1 MPNFGADRDE
11 TFSENT
17 AVGTT
22 LLTFSASD
30 ADAAPHGIVRH
41 SIESVTNSGLGL
53 FSIDQTSG
61 KIRLAKTLDYET
73 QTNYKITVIAVDGGT
88 PAQTGTGTITIQVS
102 DVNDVKPTC
111 SPASHVRTEA
121 ENSALNTV
129 VIADL
134 GCTDSD
140 TSPLIYTITQSPQD
154 DFSIDTT
161 GATTALKL
169 STLLDY
175 ETNPA
180 YTIEITVSDGDFST
194 TINVDISVGDVND
207 GGPSF
212 STATYTVNIPEDA
225 AIGASVITV
234 TATDPDGDSSKYGNL
249 KYAITGG
256 NTGNKF
262 LIDSDTGLITKA
274 GVLDAEGT
282 STYTLTVT
290 ATEEIHTNSDTATVT
305 ITVDGVDDNDPACT
319 SDMAFSSVMAEEGT
333 IGDVLFSFLCS
344 DADGETVTYT
354 ITNGDTTY
362 FEIVGS
368 DLKLKSPID
377 YDTVA
382 SSQFDLTI
390 RVSDGTRSVYVT
402 GTVLVTGVNEHSP
415 VFTPNA
421 VYHVSKAESLS
432 PGSVITTVSVADNDV
447 GDSVTYSWVT
457 PPSGFTL
464 DQESGEI
471 LLSGRLDRETT
482 ASYTL
487 QIKATDGTN
496 AVTGTVSLTV
506 TDVNDNA
513 PAFSPPK
520 YSITVAEGTA
530 LGAVITVT
538 AADTDDPG
546 TNDYGT
552 VTYSIIDGNTGSYFS
567 IDSTTGE
574 ISTTTMLDYEAST
587 VFTLIVQAADSA
599 GNSGAKSSSAVVT
612 VNIGPVNEFDP
623 VFQSL
628 PYSTSFDENTAVGTT
643 LLTVTASDTDVGDD
657 GDVYYSMAAS
667 TMFYLNTENGK
678 ISLKNALNYETN
690 IQYTFDVVA
699 HDSGASPRSVTVTVT
714 INVNDVNDNAPVCD
728 PSFLTIGLLEN
739 QIIGNIATVSCTD
752 GDTTSPNNDLVYTLV
767 TVNGGPS
774 TIFSMSGTGVMLD
787 SSFDYETETSYDI
800 IIKVEDQGVGTKFT
814 TTVTVRIEIG
824 DVNEHNPE
832 FTNTLSVSISEST
845 AAGTSIFQLL
855 AADSDTS
862 EIITFS
868 SDPAIT
874 EFSVDPDTGNIYLV
888 SNIDFDNLGTP
899 NMELE
904 VYAAD
909 NGQQGSRT
917 VTSTLTITIL
927 DENDVTPVFFPAVYY
942 ANVTEPGVTGTS
954 VTTITA
960 TDSDSAVVSYS
971 LADVTIFQIDTGGV
985 VRIQNGGLINYET
998 TTSYALVAYAED
1010 DGGHSA
1016 TTTIHIK
1023 VIGINEDPPVFSPA
1037 TESINIDE
1045 NINIGFLVVDTTA
1058 TDGDSGADGKLT
1070 YSISSVPSGFDNL
1083 MAINP
1088 QTGEMT
1094 VAGDVDM
1101 EVMTINPVTFNIEVT
1116 DAGTDPDA
1124 KIATFT
1130 LYLTINDLN
1139 DNSPVCNLNLYSKS
1153 VLENAS
1159 GGDAVVTLGCT
1170 DGDATA
1176 PNNVI
1181 TYAFV
1186 AGSDGGGNF
1195 DLQPSTGAITVT
1207 TSHALDRETT
1217 DNYLILVDVADGG
1230 GLTTTASLTVYI
1242 SDANDNAPVF
1252 TSTSYAF
1259 VVAEDHALSTTV
1271 GGAVAANDAD
1281 IDLAGSFAYSIF
1293 SGNTGD
1299 KFAIDANNGEIK
1311 LVGALDHD
1319 TIPTYQLVVYA
1330 IDRATGT
1337 KMTGSATVD
1346 ITVTD
1351 VNDITPYCSPALQT
1365 IEVPENTADSVNI
1378 GFVACADTD
1387 SAMNNQ
1393 VSYTIVT
1400 VNGIATTTPFI
1411 LDATTG
1417 KFDLNTATLDYE
1429 TTTLMTV
1436 VVHAIDNGAS
1446 PLTGTA
1452 TLNVVITNVN
1462 EHTPAFQNI
1471 PYTGTVIETVS
1482 TGSSV
1487 FVVTATDGDAK
1498 DTVTYSLNPASNV
1511 FEIDPNTGIIY
1522 LSSALDFESTVV
1534 YPLTV
1539 RATDSGGLFQDAG
1552 VTITV
1557 TDANDVKPVFNPAVY
1572 VAEISENDIVGTS
1585 VTTVTAT
1592 DSDTAAASLTYAI
1605 FSGNDDGVFVI
1616 ETLGR
1621 IFIQDT
1627 TNLDYDSATKSYSL
1641 VITCTDGT
1649 HTASTTVAIAVANY
1663 NDNTPTFG
1671 ADTSSTQNIPENSAT
1686 GYSIVTVLAT
1696 DADHSGDGSIA
1707 YSITA
1712 GNSDGLFSINPN
1724 TGQVTLVG
1732 QLDAEG
1738 TSTYSVTITATD
1750 GGTNPS
1756 ALTADYALT
1765 VIVIDSNDI
1774 RPICSHSL
1782 YSMTVE
1788 ENVGIGTPVGQV
1800 TCTDGDKDSP
1810 NNQIANYVIS
1820 NGVTGGD
1827 LTMSASG
1834 EISTVNLLDRE
1845 NTRSYSLIVH
1855 VIDNGATPLTG
1866 TTTVTVIVNDVNDNE
1881 PFFTSNPYHESISE
1895 STAVGSSVFAVAAS
1909 DLDQGTDATF
1919 TYQITTGNADNKFAI
1934 DSSTGDITLV
1944 DDLDFE
1950 SLTPAVYSLEVIAID
1965 NDVSSPKTGTTTL
1978 SMTILDAN
1986 DNFPSCSPMLTS
1998 LSFPEDTAGGSN
2010 IANLAC
2016 TDTDSGVNGD
2026 LAYAIVSVN
2035 GDTTSTLFQTDN
2047 SGGITTSGSTIL
2059 DYESATKSYRI
2070 LIRVKDNGT
2079 PALSSTATVNVDI
2092 TDVNEADPAFTSTP
2106 YTHNVAETTTVG
2118 TSVYK
2123 VTATDAD
2130 TSEIISYSINPS
2142 SSHFEIDPSSGNIY
2156 TIAKIDFDTLVST
2169 TITLTVIATDSGS
2182 PARTVTESVTFTII
2196 NANDGIPVFNPG
2208 VYTATLQENTAPTYT
2223 VLQVTVTDI
2232 DDTSFTYAIITGN
2245 DDNVFSMDANG
2256 NLLLSDIANFD
2267 YDTQAQ
2273 SYLLVVQAQD
2283 SSTNTA
2289 TASVAIEVTSWNE
2302 FSPVLTTIANT
2313 LTFSEDTSIGTSVD
2327 TVVASDAD
2335 SGSDGEITYT
2345 ISSVSNSGDGKFTV
2359 DPTSGLVT
2367 LSGSLDRESQS
2378 EYEITILAADGGI
2391 NPSALTSTYS
2401 LTVSVLDVNDVTPSC
2416 TQTVYIAT
2424 ASEDLTVSSPV
2435 VQLTCSDGDAT
2446 AANNVVN
2453 TYTITSGNIDTAF
2466 SISNTGE
2473 VQIGSVLDRETLG
2486 KYKLL
2491 VEVADSGTPAL
2502 TTTATVSIV
2511 VNDVNDNTPVFAS
2524 IPYVVTQVEDI
2535 SVGTVVE
2542 TVQATDGDTGDA
2554 AKLVYSII
2562 SGDVDSKFS
2571 IDPSN
2576 GDIILT
2582 DDLDFE
2588 TVSVNPYEL
2597 IIHAVDSDPNT
2608 QLTGI
2613 TTVRIT
2619 VDDTN
2624 DNDPVCT
2631 MLQTLILSEMT
2642 QTGTTTLLNIGTTC
2656 SDADTGVNAQLSYA
2670 IYSVNG
2676 AVVLPTDPFSIDAGS
2691 GAIRLSNLM
2700 DYEVIQA
2707 YTVLVEVSDGGTP
2720 VNTVTVTVEVDVTDG
2735 NDNLPTFTGTPY
2747 STNVIE
2753 STAVGST
2760 IFTVAATDDDTED
2773 TITFTI
2779 NPAMTEFGIDPHTG
2793 KIILL
2798 KELDYDNVP
2807 TSYEITVVAT
2817 DDGTVP
2823 GPSSSSATVTI
2834 TVTDFNDGTP
2844 EFHPGVYSV
2853 SVSENEANGYT
2864 VTTLTITDIDTVA
2877 FGYNIESGNSLNVF
2891 NVSGIGKTPVVAII
2905 DNTLLDYE
2913 TVKDVSLVISVT
2925 DGANTAS
2932 CTVEVTITP
2941 YNEDTPVFTGGL
2953 STGTA
2958 SVAENSITGTQ
2969 VYDIDATDGD
2979 DGEDGEITY
2988 SIVSGAAGKF
2998 SIDPTTGIITVAG
3011 ALDTETTPTYTLV
3024 IEAKDKGI
3032 TPSALSAQFTLT
3044 ITVTDVNDNTP
3055 YCSST
3060 LYSAS
3065 IAESVAVNSFVAQ
3078 LTCLDADTDAPN
3090 NLVTSYV
3097 IQIGQSGGE
3106 FLISNTGEVTTTVSF
3121 DREIGPDNYQL
3132 EIVVTDSGTSPS
3144 ALSTTTTLTIT
3155 ITDVNDN
3162 DPAFS
3167 LAIYNLNV
3175 AENTVQYT
3183 SIGTVTATDQDIGLA
3198 ATLTFSIF
3206 SGNGD
3211 GKFAID
3217 YSSGDIQLVDSLD
3230 YETESTYTLGVY
3242 AVDRLAPFRTGTATV
3257 SVTVTDVNDVVP
3269 VCTASLYTGTVAEDA
3284 VITFSVAK
3292 VDCSDGD
3299 STVGNTINYSITSIL
3314 TEFVVDANSG
3324 DVTVNGALDMETT
3337 ESYDVIV
3344 QASDGTFTTN
3354 ATVKISV
3361 TNIND
3366 KTPQFNPS
3374 GPYTTT
3380 ITENLAIGN
3389 TVFDLDATDADI
3401 TDTTFVYRITNGNA
3415 DGKFTI
3421 GTTSGIIQT
3430 TKTIDRDDP
3439 ITASYTLT
3447 IEVADGSGIGALTA
3461 TSSIVISVTDEND
3474 NWPRCDA
3481 SVYTATASED
3491 ASIGLNLVSPTCTDL
3506 DVVASSTL
3514 VYSINSGNGEN
3525 KFQINGGTGVISLQA
3540 SLDYETTSTY
3550 TLVVLVD
3557 DQGTP
3562 SAKTTTLTMVIYVDP
3577 VNEHTPAFTGEP
3589 YDVSVDENKANEYL
3603 IVIIAAT
3610 DEDLGS
3616 KQGTLRYGI
3625 KSGNTEGKFSINPST
3640 GAIVVAGSL
3649 DREATG
3655 SYALTVTAADMLA
3668 GDADSKTVET
3678 TFTVTINDK
3687 NDNYPEINPS
3697 SYITNVNENAAIG
3710 ANIIQLTA
3718 TDDDAGIA
3726 GTTGLQYSIT
3736 AGNTGNVFTTSGAWI
3751 TLAGNLDANT
3761 RSLYTLTVKVADQGS
3776 PVRSASTL
3784 VTIAVVSIN
3793 EHNPIFTSTLD
3804 VSISESTAVGSSI
3817 DQIAA
3822 SDDDTGVF
3830 GVLRYYLILA
3840 VEGNMGDFSV
3850 DLFDGTVRVANALD
3864 YDTTPNVYK
3873 LHIEVEDTKTSTSNT
3888 NTATQTYTIS
3898 LIDENDQ
3905 TPTFTQNTY
3914 SYSLDENVANP
3925 TAVRT
3930 VTATDSDSGANG
3942 NVVYSIVSGSGRS
3955 YFTIDSITG
3964 EISTAAGIDYES
3976 LISFDLIVEA
3986 KDSGTPSLS
3995 ASCIVR
4001 ISVNDLNDNAPVLQA
4016 ANVAISIPEDT
4027 GIGTTVA
4034 TLMATDDDSNHNNNN
4049 DITFSFESASGKFE
4063 IVDNSIRVKDTL
4075 DRETQASHTLKV
4087 LAVDGGTTPQRNT
4100 ATATYTIVL
4109 SDINDNDPQ
4118 VQGAPYDTSILE
4130 DTDVN
4135 FIVFTVTATDDDI
4148 NENAVLEYAITAGN
4162 TNNDFVMDS
4171 GSGII
4176 QVKNELDRERTD
4188 VYYLEVTITDNGA
4201 TPRSAIQT
4209 ATVTVIDVNDNP
4221 PVFQPAPITTYQ
4233 FSVAENVNA
4242 GSSVGKVSASDL
4254 DTNNN
4259 AQIQY
4264 SIAYFI
4270 RGNSSHFRLDAGSG
4284 DVDVARA
4291 LDREKQDLY
4300 VIVIRAR
4307 DSPPSGDYLTA
4318 TATVSIT
4325 ILDVNDN
4332 VPSFSQNLYFANVVE
4347 NDPVGTSILTIVFD
4361 DIDIDINDDISLSIA
4376 DTIAD
4381 YYIAANESSFYL
4393 YVKNPIDREA
4403 IEFLNFN
4410 LTATDAGV
4418 PPLSF
4423 TTQIQITVG
4432 DVNDNAPIF
4441 SPVFY
4446 NSEIAYNDK
4455 CQVTVAVLTATDAD
4469 QGLNAEF
4476 SFSTTLNDNPHLF
4489 ALNSATGAVTM
4500 IATATADTK
4509 YKVFAQA
4516 TDFGNPALTSVT
4528 GATIRIDT
4536 YDPAA
4541 VIVNFLVDISEAVF
4555 LGMEGT
4561 FFSQLTTVYQQ
4572 TYSTSQAKKW
4582 CITVR
4587 DTEQITVH
4595 VYVVKDDTSDELS
4608 EINNVKRFLTVDE
4621 AFDIAA
4627 YDSSGVPATAI
4638 KGSAWTVFNIQKI
4651 EKYVPD
4657 EEVSTPWIKTNDGI
4671 IAISFIVGIIIIL
4684 AITIPF
4690 LVFYKIRNPSPR
4702 RNRVQVT
4709 DDDDRMPAK
4718 NQFASKNNTLHTFYQ
4733 QKMFNPQPDDSMFKG
4748 YDKSH
4753 PTPAVISLPM
4763 PSATKRVPTQ
4773 INNRNETEPVK
4784 DINLWL
4790 GNDNIGPTLLKKP
4803 EKLRS
4808 DSPIPTEPENY
4819 PPRRLPPVRKHP
4831 APNQRGPKSE
4841 VSPMESFQDSI
4852 NESGPNMPRDNTNYL
4867 VMNREFDGRAIDPVS
4882 GRLYEYN
4889 TRTNE
4894 RRWVNTPDGQQVKLT
4909 RDDN

>member
-1 MPNFGADRDE
+1 VDDGVSSPLTSTATVIVSVTSVNEFTPTIAGTTVLYVDLDCSDRDGIDTLAYTIISGNTGSAFSISAAGVITLASALDYDAGTQNFALVVQVTNGSSTPLEIPVIVAVNPVNEAMPNFGADRDE

-121 ENSALNTV
+121 ENS
-129 VIADL
+129 
-134 GCTDSD
+134 DSD

-169 STLLDY
+169 S
-175 ETNPA
+175 
-180 YTIEITVSDGDFST
+180 ISDGDFST

-362 FEIVGS
+362 FEIVG
-368 DLKLKSPID
+368 
-377 YDTVA
+377 
-382 SSQFDLTI
+382 
-390 RVSDGTRSVYVT
+390 
-402 GTVLVTGVNEHSP
+402 
-415 VFTPNA
+415 NA

-520 YSITVAEGTA
+520 Y
-530 LGAVITVT
+530 
-538 AADTDDPG
+538 
-546 TNDYGT
+546 
-552 VTYSIIDGNTGSYFS
+552 S

-1101 EVMTINPVTFNIEVT
+1101 EVMTINP
-1116 DAGTDPDA
+1116 
-1124 KIATFT
+1124 IATFT

-1186 AGSDGGGNF
+1186 AG
-1195 DLQPSTGAITVT
+1195 
-1207 TSHALDRETT
+1207 
-1217 DNYLILVDVADGG
+1217 
-1230 GLTTTASLTVYI
+1230 

-1788 ENVGIGTPVGQV
+1788 ENVGI
-1800 TCTDGDKDSP
+1800 
-1810 NNQIANYVIS
+1810 
-1820 NGVTGGD
+1820 GGD

-2391 NPSALTSTYS
+2391 NPI
-2401 LTVSVLDVNDVTPSC
+2401 LDVNDVTPSC

-2511 VNDVNDNTPVFAS
+2511 VN
-2524 IPYVVTQVEDI
+2524 
-2535 SVGTVVE
+2535 
-2542 TVQATDGDTGDA
+2542 

-4063 IVDNSIRVKDTL
+4063 IVDNN
-4075 DRETQASHTLKV
+4075 
-4087 LAVDGGTTPQRNT
+4087 GGTTPQRNT

-4638 KGSAWTVFNIQKI
+4638 KDLGENN
-4651 EKYVPD
+4651 
-4657 EEVSTPWIKTNDGI
+4657 KT
-4671 IAISFIVGIIIIL
+4671 
-4684 AITIPF
+4684 
-4690 LVFYKIRNPSPR
+4690 
-4702 RNRVQVT
+4702 
-4709 DDDDRMPAK
+4709 
-4718 NQFASKNNTLHTFYQ
+4718 
-4733 QKMFNPQPDDSMFKG
+4733 QPDDSMFKG

-4763 PSATKRVPTQ
+4763 PSANINKMTSENDTLILPEIIYKTLADLVPYKHLHVHFY
-4773 INNRNETEPVK
+4773 NKCMLYAV
-4784 DINLWL
+4784 L
-4790 GNDNIGPTLLKKP
+4790 DNIIQHPGFKDGDIAVFNI
-4803 EKLRS
+4803 LRKQ
-4808 DSPIPTEPENY
+4808 I
-4819 PPRRLPPVRKHP
+4819 
-4831 APNQRGPKSE
+4831 
-4841 VSPMESFQDSI
+4841 
-4852 NESGPNMPRDNTNYL
+4852 
-4867 VMNREFDGRAIDPVS
+4867 
-4882 GRLYEYN
+4882 
-4889 TRTNE
+4889 
-4894 RRWVNTPDGQQVKLT
+4894 
-4909 RDDN
+4909 